1 MQISALTTSTFSLKG
16 GNQSKLPCRIV
27 CSLQGLE
34 WFIYNNIPAY
44 EAMSQILGLATSSS
58 SSSSSSKGSSCIR
71 SVPDGLDGSKL
82 FTTEL
87 NVAKDQD
94 PESQVPASGVEASLL
109 RRLMP
114 IQFECTT
121 GAVMIGNNELR
132 SMIVGELVQANG
144 IWSTMAPRVE
154 MDQYKSVLDLVLR
167 SPRISLK
174 DNMDYTCPQE
184 PASLVEARKRSSFL
198 HRYAKFCATCTRFT
212 VVHCCCRT
220 NFRLWSGVSMP
231 FRKLFHPATRTRQFG
246 HMQHM
251 HDLMHTRYQ
260 DSDSATNRS
269 TTFHEEYA
277 RVNNLLECSKM
288 KIRYYADIPGPVPST
303 AAIAN
308 PGVGTDVG
316 NGGLPP
322 EWGVRLSVWNAMIHY
337 GPWTDRQR
345 YETIRDGWSIVAH
358 IIVFTRTSIQDYF
371 YPSSHRNN
379 APTPYRKV
387 GEQRIST
394 AFEFLVDFE
403 TEATLR
409 IPTKE
414 RSKVRMSFSAY
425 SLSFT
430 N

>member
-1 MQISALTTSTFSLKG
+1 
-16 GNQSKLPCRIV
+16 
-27 CSLQGLE
+27 
-34 WFIYNNIPAY
+34 
-44 EAMSQILGLATSSS
+44 MSQILGLGTPSSS
-58 SSSSSSKGSSCIR
+58 SSSSSTSSKGPYHAQR
-71 SVPDGLDGSKL
+71 STKQH
-82 FTTEL
+82 L
-87 NVAKDQD
+87 NSVKTLLESNAMKDQD
-94 PESQVPASGVEASLL
+94 PESQVFSPIVEASLL

-174 DNMDYTCPQE
+174 DNMDYVSRQE
-184 PASLVEARKRSSFL
+184 PVSFVEVRKRSSFF
-198 HRYAKFCATCTRFT
+198 HRYTLCYHPHSNQESSCSLLLLHKKPS
-212 VVHCCCRT
+212 
-220 NFRLWSGVSMP
+220 LWSGVSMP

-251 HDLMHTRYQ
+251 HDLMHARYQ
-260 DSDSATNRS
+260 ESDTASNRS

-288 KIRYYADIPGPVPST
+288 KIRYYADVPGPVPST

-308 PGVGTDVG
+308 PGVGIDVG

-322 EWGVRLSVWNAMIHY
+322 EWGVRISVWNAMIHY

-345 YETIRDGWSIVAH
+345 YEHGNDCIVYVPGKNFNSDAAT
-358 IIVFTRTSIQDYF
+358 VARTSIQDYF
-371 YPSSHRNN
+371 YPNSHRNVP
-379 APTPYRKV
+379 PTPYRQP
-387 GEQRIST
+387 GEPRVPT

-409 IPTKE
+409 IPTRE
-414 RSKVRMSFSAY
+414 RSKVRKDPRAFSFP
-425 SLSFT
+425 T
-430 N
+430 